1 MHVLVNLTST
11 RLIITIIFF
20 FLVFLQMDK
29 KIFKSKFVK
38 NLDDMIKTFFFLQ
51 KHGGLDEQ
59 QRIQTLLP
67 IALPLPV
74 SLRNWDHHPVLMQL
88 QCKSRRKMK
97 IDQRRREI
105 YAGPS
110 QIWWIIVC

>member
-20 FLVFLQMDK
+20 SLCFCKWIRKFFQ
-29 KIFKSKFVK
+29 SKFVK

-51 KHGGLDEQ
+51 KHGLDEQ